1 MNTEPMNTEPN
12 FDNPTIELVLPIR
25 TSYVSLLRQVAG
37 AAAAHAD
44 ITIDLLDD
52 TKIACSEA
60 AVLLIQHAPENVS
73 YSWRWYCTE
82 NRVDVVASAPT
93 TLTDLPDFSDM
104 EGFTWTVL
112 TAVAKDL
119 TPKIAQGNLILTFS
133 IYENA

>member
-1 MNTEPMNTEPN
+1 MNIDPHR
-12 FDNPTIELVLPIR
+12 DNPTIELVLPIR

-44 ITIDLLDD
+44 LTIDLLDD

-60 AVLLIQHAPENVS
+60 AVLLIQHAPEDSS
-73 YSWRWYCTE
+73 YSWNWYCTE
-82 NRVDVVASAPT
+82 KRVDVIASAPT
-93 TLTDLPDFSDM
+93 TLRTLPDFSSM

-119 TPKIAQGNLILTFS
+119 SPRIAQGHLVLTFS
-133 IYENA
+133 VYEDV

>member
-1 MNTEPMNTEPN
+1 MNTAPERFNSDR
-12 FDNPTIELVLPIR
+12 DNPTIELVLPIR

-44 ITIDLLDD
+44 LTIDLLDD

-60 AVLLIQHAPENVS
+60 AVLLIQHAPVNS
-73 YSWRWYCTE
+73 TYSWRWYCSE
-82 NRVDVVASAPT
+82 KRVDVVATAPT
-93 TLTDLPDFSDM
+93 TLDTLPDFSAM

-112 TAVAKDL
+112 TAVAKEL
-119 TPKIAQGNLILTFS
+119 SSKIAQGHLILTFS